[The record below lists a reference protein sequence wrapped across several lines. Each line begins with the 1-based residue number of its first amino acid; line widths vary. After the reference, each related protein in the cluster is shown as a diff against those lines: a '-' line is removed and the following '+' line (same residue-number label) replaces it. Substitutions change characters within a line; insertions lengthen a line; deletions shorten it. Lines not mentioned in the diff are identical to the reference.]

1 MTRIVVILAVV
12 VLLVGLLLFSQQQS
26 GPLVV
31 SGSIEADEI
40 RVGSR
45 VGGRVL
51 KVLVSEGDQV
61 SSGATLVEL
70 EPFDLNERLAEL
82 QQRRAQADAVHDKLV
97 AGFRPEEIA
106 QAHARQKQLQAALDK
121 LNNGPRAQEIA
132 ASEAS
137 LRLAEAELSLAIK
150 VHQRTETLFGQ
161 QSIEKNK
168 LDESA
173 TALRVA
179 QAAVDAQSQ
188 QLALLQEGSRK
199 EDIARAAAQLEE
211 ASQELAL
218 RKNGYR
224 SEDVREAEA
233 KLDSADAAWRAVERQ
248 LEELL
253 ITAPSDCVV
262 EAIELQPGDLL
273 SPNMP
278 AVSLVNAQK
287 LWVRAYVPEN
297 HLNIATGQSV
307 AVQVDSFPGRKF
319 SGEVVFIASQAEF
332 TPANVQT
339 PEERSKQVF
348 RIKVRLVDGL
358 DLLRPGMAADVLLPV
373 GSGKQQ

>member
-1 MTRIVVILAVV
+1 MNRIVGVFAVAA
-12 VLLVGLLLFSQQQS
+12 LLIGLLLFSQQQT

-51 KVLVSEGDQV
+51 KVLVSEGDRV

-82 QQRRAQADAVHDKLV
+82 KQRRAQAAAVHDKLV

-106 QAHARQKQLQAALDK
+106 QSQARQNQIQAEVNK
-121 LNNGPRAQEIA
+121 LNNGPRTQEIA
-132 ASEAS
+132 ASEAG

-161 QSIEKNK
+161 QSIDKNK
-168 LDESA
+168 LDETA
-173 TALRVA
+173 TALTVA
-179 QAAVDAQSQ
+179 QAAVDAKSQ
-188 QLALLQEGSRK
+188 GLALLLEGTRK
-199 EDIARAAAQLEE
+199 EDIARAAAQLDE

-218 RKNGYR
+218 RQNGFR
-224 SEDVREAEA
+224 SEDVREAKA
-233 KLDSADAAWRAVERQ
+233 KLDSADAALRAVERQ
-248 LEELL
+248 LDELL
-253 ITAPSDCVV
+253 ITAPSDSIV

-273 SPNMP
+273 SPNMA

-307 AVQVDSFPGRKF
+307 TVQVDSFPGRFF
-319 SGEVVFIASQAEF
+319 SGEVVFIARQAEF

-348 RIKVRLVDGL
+348 RIKVRLTDGL
-358 DLLRPGMAADVLLPV
+358 EVLTPRMAADVVLSEE
-373 GSGKQQ
+373 SGQQQ